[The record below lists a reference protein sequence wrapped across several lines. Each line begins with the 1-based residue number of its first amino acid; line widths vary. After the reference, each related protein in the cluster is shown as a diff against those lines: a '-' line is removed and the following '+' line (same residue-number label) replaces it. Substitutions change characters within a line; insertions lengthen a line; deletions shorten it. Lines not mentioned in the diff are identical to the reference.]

1 MITAQG
7 LTKKFGEVVALENI
21 TFQVDDGEFV
31 FLTGKSGSGKTTL
44 IRLFLRDLLPSLGT
58 LEING
63 VDIVKIKSNKLP
75 TFRRDIG
82 VVFQDF
88 KLLND
93 RNVLENVSLPL
104 MFRGINS
111 SNILSSTKAALE
123 MVDLW
128 DKAQLFPAQLSGGET
143 QRVAIARSIVARPK
157 LLLADEPTGNL
168 DPATAK
174 LILKLLREVHSELK
188 TTVIMAT
195 HNADLVNHSSLRV
208 ITLDKGKLTR
218 DNQKGK
224 YEE

>member
-1 MITAQG
+1 MITAKD
-7 LTKKFGEVVALENI
+7 LTKKFGEVSALENV
-21 TFQVDDGEFV
+21 TFKIEDSEFV

-44 IRLFLRDLLPSLGT
+44 IRLLLRDLLPTSGSLLVHDT
-58 LEING
+58 D
-63 VDIVKIKSNKLP
+63 VSKIPSGKMP
-75 TFRRDIG
+75 FYRRDIG

-88 KLLND
+88 KLLAD
-93 RNVLENVSLPL
+93 RSVLENVSLPL
-104 MFRGINS
+104 MFRGVNS
-111 SNILSSTKAALE
+111 QDIAGSAKAALE

-128 DKAQLFPAQLSGGET
+128 ERADLFPAQLSGGET
-143 QRVAIARSIVARPK
+143 QRVAIARAIVARPK

-174 LILKLLREVHSELK
+174 MILKLLREVHSELK

-195 HNADLVNHSSLRV
+195 HNAELVNHSSLRV
-208 ITLDKGKLTR
+208 ITLEKGKLTK

>member
-1 MITAQG
+1 MITAQN
-7 LTKKFGEVVALENI
+7 LIKKFGAVLALEDVTFNI
-21 TFQVDDGEFV
+21 GDGEFV

-44 IRLFLRDLLPSLGT
+44 IRLLLRDLVSNSGT
-58 LEING
+58 LVVNDKD
-63 VDIVKIKSNKLP
+63 VSKIPHGKLP
-75 TFRRDIG
+75 EYRREIG

-88 KLLND
+88 KLLAD

-104 MFRGINS
+104 MFRGV
-111 SNILSSTKAALE
+111 NISDIQSSTKAALE

-128 DKAQLFPAQLSGGET
+128 DRANLFPAQLSGGET
-143 QRVAIARSIVARPK
+143 QRVAIARAIVARPK

-174 LILKLLREVHSELK
+174 MILKLLREVHSELK

-195 HNADLVNHSSLRV
+195 HNAELVNHSSLRV
-208 ITLDKGKLTR
+208 ITLDKGKITR